1 MPLARWIE
9 PQTLQAR
16 RESSPVRRKFE
27 SLRAASPLSQPS
39 QSLFHTRHKGVPL
52 RFAGDIEV
60 VEGEVFDARLARSE
74 PAQIA
79 RDYLP
84 RRVAHPFGHVPGAA
98 IGDDSEARAT
108 LVCADAVLK
117 ILVRRRTHNDMISEC
132 GQRQAVGRHGV
143 IGEVTG
149 DDLSKPFPRFGDR
162 PVRALSQRLLY
173 LPELRF
179 HAIPA

>member
-16 RESSPVRRKFE
+16 RESSPVWRKFA

-79 RDYLP
+79 RDNLP

-98 IGDDSEARAT
+98 IGDDSDD
-108 LVCADAVLK
+108 LADVLQ
-117 ILVRRRTHNDMISEC
+117 RRLD
-132 GQRQAVGRHGV
+132 VGRIGNIEGDARHQQTVAESLQHRGHAEAPYGLRRLGDGAGPGV
-143 IGEVTG
+143 V
-149 DDLSKPFPRFGDR
+149 LWRSR
-162 PVRALSQRLLY
+162 
-173 LPELRF
+173 
-179 HAIPA
+179 